1 MDHEACHKENF
12 FEEMGITEA
21 MTAIMTR
28 IPHWHECDEEL
39 ERSRDTIGLVFDYF
53 LTFHTHAR

>member
-1 MDHEACHKENF
+1 MDHEACHKNYF

-21 MTAIMTR
+21 MPVTTIMTR

-39 ERSRDTIGLVFDYF
+39 ERSRDTTYLN
-53 LTFHTHAR
+53 